1 MLPPILLWGLLVSFM
16 KGSFTHPSAPVR
28 IPFQLSENSK
38 PCKTRQL
45 IIITMIVIVMVIGK
59 ILMTLQSVMQIMLKK
74 LLA

>member
-38 PCKTRQL
+38 PCKTIQL
-45 IIITMIVIVMVIGK
+45 IIITMIVITVI
-59 ILMTLQSVMQIMLKK
+59 IASVF
-74 LLA
+74 

>member
-1 MLPPILLWGLLVSFM
+1 MPPILLWGLLVSFM

-45 IIITMIVIVMVIGK
+45 IIITMIVITVI
-59 ILMTLQSVMQIMLKK
+59 IASVF
-74 LLA
+74 

>member
-45 IIITMIVIVMVIGK
+45 IIITMIVITVI
-59 ILMTLQSVMQIMLKK
+59 IASVF
-74 LLA
+74 